1 MDKEKFL
8 EIYRVKV
15 CPVCKSFQECNESKR
30 YGVEQ
35 FAEIYEDFE
44 VKVFEVKG
52 EEKVFE
58 YSCKSFACND
68 LGKSFCA
75 KQFE

>member
-1 MDKEKFL
+1 MDKEKELRETLL

-35 FAEIYEDFE
+35 FAEIYEDF
-44 VKVFEVKG
+44 KVNVTTYNDFEVKG

-58 YSCKSFACND
+58 YSCKSF
-68 LGKSFCA
+68 K
-75 KQFE
+75 